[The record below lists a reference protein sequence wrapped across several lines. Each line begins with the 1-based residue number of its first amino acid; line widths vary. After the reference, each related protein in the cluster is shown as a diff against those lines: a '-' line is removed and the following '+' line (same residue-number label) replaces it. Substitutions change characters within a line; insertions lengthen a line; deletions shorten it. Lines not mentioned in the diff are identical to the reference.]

1 MKVLLNLFSLIRLII
16 VFLNKKQLKCFVNSF
31 FSIESYSL
39 HIYLPSVLVKYMNPL
54 TWHGLWSGHVEG
66 GDGEVPGVLEVL
78 SAQHCVQVVQVHSA
92 SSQIVQIYSTSSQSV
107 QIYSTSSQIVQVYS
121 ASSKGIQVHPTASQR
136 AARSQRHGNLKQS
149 LNLYN
154 NSVFFKLVKDLCEEE
169 KNLT

>member
-92 SSQIVQIYSTSSQSV
+92 SSQIVQIH
-107 QIYSTSSQIVQVYS
+107 STSSQIVQVYS

-136 AARSQRHGNLKQS
+136 AARSQRHGNLKRS
-149 LNLYN
+149 LILYN
-154 NSVFFKLVKDLCEEE
+154 NSVFFKLAKDLGEEE
-169 KNLT
+169 KNST